1 MRKKAKKPYN
11 KPRIGE
17 VKITPEEA
25 VLTLCKQNT
34 AGQAKQPTNYACKN
48 QCLSAQGS

>member
-17 VKITPEEA
+17 VKLVPEEA
-25 VLTLCKQNT
+25 VLSYCKVSV
-34 AGQAKQPTNYACKN
+34 AGPAKGAGTGCKLACA
-48 QCLSAQGS
+48 SVFGS